1 LSSERRQKLIDEL
14 LEAVRI
20 HQNGVEAVDEAAA
33 DYMGLN
39 RTDTRCL
46 DIIERRGGVTAGGL
60 AAETG
65 LTSGAITAVL
75 DRLENTGLV
84 QRVRDGADRRKVMVA
99 LTEKAHRLAWDCYGP
114 IAEGGTAM
122 LEGYSDEQLTLI
134 RDFMRAGYELLMQHA
149 LRIGTLVGSEPARAD
164 ARD

>member
-1 LSSERRQKLIDEL
+1 LSSEHRQKLIDEL

-20 HQNGVEAVDEAAA
+20 HQNGVDAVDEAAA
-33 DYMGLN
+33 GYLGLN

-75 DRLENTGLV
+75 DRLENAGFV
-84 QRVRDGADRRKVMVA
+84 ERVRDGGDRRKVLVA
-99 LTEKAHRLAWDCYGP
+99 LTDRAHRLAWDCYGP
-114 IAEGGTAM
+114 IADEGTAI
-122 LEGYSDEQLTLI
+122 LEGYSDEQLMLI

-149 LRIGTLVGSEPARAD
+149 LRIQTLVASPPTRANAGS
-164 ARD
+164 